1 MDNIKILVVDDDE
14 DIILMMNDFFETVDG
29 SDQFVITT
37 SSTASSAM
45 EAIEKNTPH
54 IMLTDMLIPGTDGFK
69 LAAMLRSK
77 NESAFVIMMSGRNQ
91 QAPEPGKPNLINA
104 YLKKP
109 FDLDTFEKFI
119 QEAIRHIK
127 NFSARSKG

>member
-1 MDNIKILVVDDDE
+1 MDNIKILVIDDDE

-29 SDQFVITT
+29 SDQFMITT

-77 NESAFVIMMSGRNQ
+77 NENAFVIMMSGRNQ
-91 QAPEPGKPNLINA
+91 QAPVSAPADLINA

-109 FDLDTFEKFI
+109 FDLDAFEKI
-119 QEAIRHIK
+119 TLAAVGHIK